1 MGRQRYAM
9 RPAVAM
15 AQEDQFAQGLVML
28 VDAAV
33 ECLLGEVTCV
43 SKSERKLLCVGLA
56 GLVQD

>member
-1 MGRQRYAM
+1 
-9 RPAVAM
+9 M